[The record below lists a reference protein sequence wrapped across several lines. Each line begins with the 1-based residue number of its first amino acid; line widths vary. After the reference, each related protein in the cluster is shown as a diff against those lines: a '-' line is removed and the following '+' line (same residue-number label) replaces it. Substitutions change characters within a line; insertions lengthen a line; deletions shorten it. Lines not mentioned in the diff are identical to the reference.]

1 MNYLERPVTLSAAKG
16 AGCKRSEKRSEKR
29 WNSGDECRMSLN
41 NNKIKEIKKILFS
54 VYII

>member
-1 MNYLERPVTLSAAKG
+1 MERTVAEG
-16 AGCKRSEKRSEKR
+16 AGCKRSEKR